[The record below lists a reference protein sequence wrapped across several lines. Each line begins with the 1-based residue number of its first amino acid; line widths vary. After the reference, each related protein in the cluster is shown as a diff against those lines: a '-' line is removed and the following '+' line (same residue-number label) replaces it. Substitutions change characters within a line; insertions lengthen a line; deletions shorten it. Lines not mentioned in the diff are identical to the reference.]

1 LVEIPVLYPY
11 PLADHLPTDSGMTTS
26 ATQTGR
32 VSSGDLELVLRALW
46 RRLPVIIG
54 CVLLTGAI
62 ALVVSLAQSKEYSA
76 SASLLFRN
84 PGYAEDLFGTTAAPT
99 NASPTREAATN
110 EKLVGLKVV
119 AQRTAAV
126 LPGLSAEDVYDMVN
140 VSSEGEAEVVAVTA
154 TSTDPEQA
162 REVANTFARQF
173 IAFRA
178 DADRSKLLQAK
189 GLAENEFQRLPEA
202 EQNGAR
208 GQALSRSAEKLGV
221 LASLQTGNAELVQPA
236 ETPTSPSSPKPLR
249 NTLIGIVI
257 GLLLGIGV
265 AFLLERLD
273 RKLRDPEEIR
283 EAFGMPLLAT
293 VPESDAIPAPEPGMV
308 AEPLPFAENESF
320 RMLRGSLRF
329 FNVDADLRS
338 VLVTSTEAA
347 VGKSTVAWNLAR
359 IAASSSHTVLVET
372 DLRNPSLAGQHGLTS
387 GPGLAELLTHQV
399 DLDQAVQKKRLA
411 IPSANGDGDPS
422 LDVIVAGSIPPNPGE
437 LIESQAMSELLLQL
451 TAIYDFVVVDTAP
464 VGVVADAFPL
474 LSQVGGVI
482 AVGRIGTSTR
492 DSIHRLREQLEQM
505 KAPVLGI
512 VANGVKTRRGR
523 FAYGYYGDYGK
534 PAPTRAEKKALA
546 GSKTS

>member
-1 LVEIPVLYPY
+1 
-11 PLADHLPTDSGMTTS
+11 MTEPSSPMT
-26 ATQTGR
+26 R
-32 VSSGDLELVLRALW
+32 VSGGDLEQVLRALW
-46 RRLPVIIG
+46 RRFPLIVG
-54 CVLLTGAI
+54 CVLVTGAI

-84 PGYAEDLFGTTAAPT
+84 PGFAEDLFGTSAGAVNP
-99 NASPTREAATN
+99 SPTREAATN
-110 EKLVGLKVV
+110 VKLVGLKVV
-119 AQRTAAV
+119 AQRTARV
-126 LPGLSAEDVYDMVN
+126 LPGLSAEDVYAMVS

-154 TSTDPEQA
+154 TGTDPEQA

-178 DADRSKLLQAK
+178 GADSSKLLQAK
-189 GLAENEFQRLPEA
+189 GLAEAEYARLPEA
-202 EQNGAR
+202 QKSGAR

-236 ETPTSPSSPKPLR
+236 ETPSSPSSPKPLR
-249 NTLIGIVI
+249 NTLIGIVV
-257 GLLLGIGV
+257 GLLLGLAV

-283 EAFGMPLLAT
+283 DAFGLPLLAT
-293 VPESDAIPAPEPGMV
+293 VPESDVIPAPEPGAV
-308 AEPLPFAENESF
+308 AAPLPFAENESF
-320 RMLRGSLRF
+320 RMLRGSLRY
-329 FNVDADLRS
+329 FNIDADLRS
-338 VLVTSTEAA
+338 VLVTSTEAE

-372 DLRNPSLAGQHGLTS
+372 DLRNPSLARQHGLVS

-399 DLDQAVQKKRLA
+399 TLDQVVKQKKLA
-411 IPSANGDGDPS
+411 VPTANGSGDPT

-437 LIESQAMSELLLQL
+437 LIESQAMSEVLAQL

-492 DSIHRLREQLEQM
+492 DSIHRLREQLDQM
-505 KAPVLGI
+505 NAPALGI
-512 VANGVKTRRGR
+512 VANGVKPRRGR

-534 PAPTRAEKKALA
+534 GPAAGPEGESKNGKARALS
-546 GSKTS
+546 GSRG

>member
-1 LVEIPVLYPY
+1 MSSPIP
-11 PLADHLPTDSGMTTS
+11 PT
-26 ATQTGR
+26 R
-32 VSSGDLELVLRALW
+32 VSSGDLEQVLRALW
-46 RRLPVIIG
+46 RRLPVIVG
-54 CVLLTGAI
+54 CVVLTGAI
-62 ALVVSLAQSKEYSA
+62 AFGVSLLQSKEYSA

-84 PGYAEDLFGTTAAPT
+84 PGYAEDLFGTTAGAVNP
-99 NASPTREAATN
+99 SPTREAATN

-119 AQRTAAV
+119 AQRTANV
-126 LPGLSAEDVYDMVN
+126 LDGVSAEDVYDMVS

-154 TSTDPEQA
+154 TSTDPEEA

-178 DADRSKLLQAK
+178 GADRSKLLQAK
-189 GLAENEFQRLPEA
+189 GLAENEFDRLPE
-202 EQNGAR
+202 EQKSGAR

-236 ETPTSPSSPKPLR
+236 ETPTSPSSPKPVR
-249 NTLIGIVI
+249 NTVIGVVV
-257 GLLLGIGV
+257 GLLLGLGV

-273 RKLRDPEEIR
+273 RKMRDPEEIR
-283 EAFGMPLLAT
+283 DAFGLPLLAT
-293 VPESDAIPAPEPGMV
+293 VPESDAIPAPEPGAL

-338 VLVTSTEAA
+338 VLVTSTEAE

-359 IAASSSHTVLVET
+359 IAASSSHTVLIET
-372 DLRNPSLAGQHGLTS
+372 DLRNPSLARQHGLVA
-387 GPGLAELLTHQV
+387 GPGLAELLTHQC
-399 DLDQAVQKKRLA
+399 DLVEVVQKKKLA
-411 IPSANGDGDPS
+411 VPAANGDGDPT
-422 LDVIVAGSIPPNPGE
+422 LDVIVAGAIPPNPGE
-437 LIESQAMSELLLQL
+437 LIESQAMSEVLDRL

-474 LSQVGGVI
+474 LAQVGGVI

-492 DSIHRLREQLEQM
+492 DSIHRLREQLDQM
-505 KAPVLGI
+505 KAPALGI

-523 FAYGYYGDYGK
+523 FAYGYYGDYGN
-534 PAPTRAEKKALA
+534 PPTKAAAAEKPLA
-546 GSKTS
+546 GAGKGS

>member
-1 LVEIPVLYPY
+1 
-11 PLADHLPTDSGMTTS
+11 MTTIP
-26 ATQTGR
+26 TQTDPT
-32 VSSGDLELVLRALW
+32 SSSDLEQILRALW
-46 RRLPVIIG
+46 RRLPLILG
-54 CVLLTGAI
+54 CVLVTAGIAFAI
-62 ALVVSLAQSKEYSA
+62 SLAQSKEYSA

-84 PGYAEDLFGTTAAPT
+84 PGYAEDLFGTSAAQINP
-99 NASPTREAATN
+99 SPTREAATN

-119 AQRTAAV
+119 AQRTARAM
-126 LPGLSAEDVYDMVN
+126 PDLSAEEVYDMVS
-140 VSSEGEAEVVAVTA
+140 VSSQGEAEVVAVTA
-154 TSTDPEQA
+154 TSTDREQA
-162 REVANTFARQF
+162 KDVANTFARQF

-178 DADRSKLLQAK
+178 SADRSKLLQAK
-189 GLAENEFQRLPEA
+189 SLAEAEFQKLSPEQMNA
-202 EQNGAR
+202 AR

-249 NTLIGIVI
+249 NTLIGAVV
-257 GLLLGIGV
+257 GLLLGIAA

-283 EAFGMPLLAT
+283 DAFGMPLLAT
-293 VPESDAIPAPEPGMV
+293 VPESEAIVAAEPGAV
-308 AEPLPFAENESF
+308 AEPLPFAENEAF
-320 RMLRGSLRF
+320 RMLRGSLRY

-338 VLVTSTEAA
+338 VLVTSTEPE

-372 DLRNPSLAGQHGLTS
+372 DLRNPSLARQHGLAP

-399 DLDQAVQKKRLA
+399 DLDQAVQKKKLA
-411 IPSANGDGDPS
+411 VPSTNGGGDPT
-422 LDVIVAGSIPPNPGE
+422 LNVIAAGMTPPNPGE
-437 LIESQAMSELLLQL
+437 LIESQAMSEVLAQL
-451 TAIYDFVVVDTAP
+451 ISIYDFVVLDTAP

-492 DSIHRLREQLEQM
+492 DSIHRLREQLGQL

-512 VANGVKTRRGR
+512 VANGVPTRRGR
-523 FAYGYYGDYGK
+523 FAYGYYGNYGNYAPKGPTPAK
-534 PAPTRAEKKALA
+534 PTAATASSSAPSPE
-546 GSKTS
+546 